1 MSHTEHL
8 IAVST
13 LFGLISMNLNGGMN
27 VIFELSWLENPANTY
42 MSHTEHWIAV
52 STLFG
57 LISINLNEGIDVIFE
72 LSWLENPQTLTRD
85 IRNTE

>member
-1 MSHTEHL
+1 
-8 IAVST
+8 
-13 LFGLISMNLNGGMN
+13 MNLNGGIN

-42 MSHTEHWIAV
+42 KSHTEHWIAV

-57 LISINLNEGIDVIFE
+57 LISKNLNGGINVIFE
-72 LSWLENPQTLTRD
+72 LSWIENPANTCD